1 MKSCSKVERNAER
14 FGSLPI
20 TFFGEHDHHIIRY
33 LIYRLVLHVGC
44 QKCQVL
50 WNGKRRNKYLGA
62 KLISSNVLKK
72 IAHYIFLR
80 PRSITIGPQIE
91 AQIVPQAA
99 LEDYVLSIIYNKSD
113 AMDLTTRTRE
123 VITH

>member
-1 MKSCSKVERNAER
+1 MVKYWSKVERNGER

-50 WNGKRRNKYLGA
+50 RNGKRRNKYLGA
-62 KLISSNVLKK
+62 KLISSNVFFKNSPLYFPE
-72 IAHYIFLR
+72 ATVHYHR
-80 PRSITIGPQIE
+80 PTNRSANRTTTTSRRLC
-91 AQIVPQAA
+91 IVHHIRQ
-99 LEDYVLSIIYNKSD
+99 SD
-113 AMDLTTRTRE
+113 AMDLTT
-123 VITH
+123 